1 MPAVRPRLLAHRG
14 RRAAGPEN
22 SGRSVVAA
30 FDACDGAEVDVV
42 VTADG
47 VPVLRHDDRLP
58 DGTAVRSLPFADLR
72 RAVGGDPDDTP
83 RVEDVL
89 AALAGHGAPDAILNL
104 ELKAPGAALALRPLR
119 ALLHRV
125 VFTSFYAVE
134 VLDALATFPERPAGL
149 LVSHAAF
156 RYVPPGAALLAVQHR
171 ALPEVRR
178 ARPDVTLWT
187 WTGNAAAAAARAA
200 EAGAAVWIG
209 DDADAMASWRADSS
223 A

>member
-1 MPAVRPRLLAHRG
+1 MPGVRPRLLAHRG

-119 ALLHRV
+119 ASLGRV

-134 VLDALATFPERPAGL
+134 VLDARAAFPERPAGL

-156 RYVPPGAALLAVQHR
+156 RFVPPGASLLAVQHR
-171 ALPEVRR
+171 ALPDVRR
-178 ARPDVTLWT
+178 ARPDATLWT
-187 WTGNAAAAAARAA
+187 WTVNDAAAAARAA
-200 EAGAAVWIG
+200 EAGAVVWIG
-209 DDADAMASWRADSS
+209 DDTDAMAAWRP
-223 A
+223 

>member
-1 MPAVRPRLLAHRG
+1 VPAVRPRLLAHRG

-30 FDACDGAEVDVV
+30 FDACDGAEVDVL

-47 VPVLRHDDRLP
+47 VPVLRHDDRLA
-58 DGTAVRSLPFADLR
+58 DGAAVRSLPLADLR

-89 AALAGHGAPDAILNL
+89 AALEGHGAPDAILNL

-119 ALLHRV
+119 ALLGRV
-125 VFTSFYAVE
+125 VFTSFHAVE
-134 VLDALATFPERPAGL
+134 VLDARAAFPERPAGL

-156 RYVPPGAALLAVQHR
+156 RFVPQGAALLAVQHR

-178 ARPDVTLWT
+178 AFPDTPLWT
-187 WTGNAAAAAARAA
+187 WTVNDVEAAARATA
-200 EAGAAVWIG
+200 AGAVVWIG
-209 DDADAMASWRADSS
+209 DDADAMAAWRT
-223 A
+223 